1 VLNKNNH
8 SITKWISILYRYG
21 QNHISRQLSSYDIG
35 SGQYIFLLALYKKDG
50 ISQEEVSD
58 HLKIEKTT
66 TAKAMKR
73 LEKEGY
79 IKRSIDS
86 GDKRAYKV
94 FLTQKALDIKPVI
107 YNLIKNWAGILMTDL
122 TGNEK
127 ETIYQL
133 LEKMAKNAFAY
144 FEKKDDLD
152 K

>member
-1 VLNKNNH
+1 LLIKNKH
-8 SITKWISILYRYG
+8 SITRWISILYRYG
-21 QNHISRQLSSYDIG
+21 QNHISRQLGSYGIG

-50 ISQEEVSD
+50 ISQEEISD
-58 HLKIEKTT
+58 HLKIEKAT

-79 IKRSIDS
+79 IKRNTDS

-94 FLTQKALDIKPVI
+94 FLTQKALDLKPVI
-107 YNLIKNWAGILMTDL
+107 HNLLKNWAEVLMADL
-122 TGNEK
+122 TENEK

-133 LEKMAKNAFAY
+133 LEKMAKNAFAG